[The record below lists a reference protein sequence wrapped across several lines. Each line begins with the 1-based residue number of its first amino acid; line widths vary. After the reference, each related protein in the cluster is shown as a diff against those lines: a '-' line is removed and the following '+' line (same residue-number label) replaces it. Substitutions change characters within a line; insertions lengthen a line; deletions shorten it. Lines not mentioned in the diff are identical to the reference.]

1 MSSFI
6 DQVFGSSASGSDGAS
21 LVTIIIATGQEPS
34 IVVNQPIGKQ
44 KKICTY
50 PGCEKNVTRKGRCYR
65 HNIPIQ
71 CGFPGCTKQVKCIKY
86 CYSHRDHKMCK
97 FEGCTSRALIK
108 GLCGEHGNYH
118 RCKAEG
124 CNKYIVCKG
133 GFCRTHGKKNVCII
147 PGCDNYTKAYGYC
160 VRHRNKQMCAIS
172 ACNSIAVSKG
182 VCNRHN
188 ALIVCK
194 YEGCPG
200 RVVKNYMCKQ
210 HLMGNQCTVEK
221 CDRLTHNESG
231 LCNQHTVNEYCSVDN
246 CTNRPENGKR
256 RCEEHSQANCI
267 VMGCKKPIHM
277 KRRCHIHYKLVICS
291 TGGCTKKV
299 YKDGSCIKHLTNI
312 CKIESCDNHQTHQE
326 HKLCSEHF
334 NKAKC
339 IGEDCNKLAFHNY
352 RCKLHLRT
360 CMYPGCNVYA
370 SRVCDYHVKSLEN
383 EIIENY

>member
-34 IVVNQPIGKQ
+34 IAVNQPIGKQ

-133 GFCRTHGKKNVCII
+133 GFCRTHGKRMFVLFLGVII
-147 PGCDNYTKAYGYC
+147 IQK
-160 VRHRNKQMCAIS
+160 
-172 ACNSIAVSKG
+172 
-182 VCNRHN
+182 
-188 ALIVCK
+188 
-194 YEGCPG
+194 
-200 RVVKNYMCKQ
+200 
-210 HLMGNQCTVEK
+210 
-221 CDRLTHNESG
+221 
-231 LCNQHTVNEYCSVDN
+231 
-246 CTNRPENGKR
+246 
-256 RCEEHSQANCI
+256 
-267 VMGCKKPIHM
+267 HM
-277 KRRCHIHYKLVICS
+277 DI
-291 TGGCTKKV
+291 
-299 YKDGSCIKHLTNI
+299 
-312 CKIESCDNHQTHQE
+312 
-326 HKLCSEHF
+326 
-334 NKAKC
+334 
-339 IGEDCNKLAFHNY
+339 
-352 RCKLHLRT
+352 
-360 CMYPGCNVYA
+360 VYA
-370 SRVCDYHVKSLEN
+370 
-383 EIIENY
+383 IETNKCVPYQHAILLLFPKEYATDIMLLLFVNMKDVLVEL